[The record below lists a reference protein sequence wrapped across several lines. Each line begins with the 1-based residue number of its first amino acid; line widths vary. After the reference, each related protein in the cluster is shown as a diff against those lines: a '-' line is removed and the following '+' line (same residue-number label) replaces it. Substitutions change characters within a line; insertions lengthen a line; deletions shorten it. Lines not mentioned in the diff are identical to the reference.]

1 MGTVLRMKRRAPT
14 LPNTTQAE
22 RRLDLAL
29 ALKSDSDVRTARR
42 ARREGI
48 DHIKGH
54 ALRDRLAIAAKELG
68 IVLPSPAG
76 ATRKH
81 AA

>member
-1 MGTVLRMKRRAPT
+1 MKHQAPT
-14 LPNTTQAE
+14 RTNTTQEE

-42 ARREGI
+42 ARREGL
-48 DHIKGH
+48 DLIKGH
-54 ALRDRLAIAAKELG
+54 ALRDRLALAAKQLG
-68 IVLPSPAG
+68 IVLPLLAR
-76 ATRKH
+76 ATRKR